1 MGNFMNDI
9 SITPLILRAFEL
21 LKSNKGF
28 RSERAMC
35 RYLNIPVTTF
45 GNWKHKRALT
55 INGDIAEEILPTLKP
70 YIEQAE
76 SEQLKEGFERP
87 FEYKVIMGVTD
98 PNIKIKLNKLYSEF
112 TKGVSDLITEAQT
125 IRELTQEHQPI
136 INFPYLSQEVSA
148 GNGLIPSEEKFGERP
163 DMDILTVSGESMQ
176 PAFNNGDKVIVHTF
190 QERVK
195 FGEDHLPL
203 DIVKSLIPEDTVIIY
218 NRNDTGLAMKRVKY
232 QEKKSAW
239 YFKLTADNTEWAKE
253 TGFNSIIKKSDD
265 FEIFGKVIGKV
276 Q

>member
-1 MGNFMNDI
+1 MA
-9 SITPLILRAFEL
+9 L
-21 LKSNKGF
+21 
-28 RSERAMC
+28 
-35 RYLNIPVTTF
+35 YLQRKN
-45 GNWKHKRALT
+45 L
-55 INGDIAEEILPTLKP
+55 E
-70 YIEQAE
+70 
-76 SEQLKEGFERP
+76 
-87 FEYKVIMGVTD
+87 
-98 PNIKIKLNKLYSEF
+98 
-112 TKGVSDLITEAQT
+112 
-125 IRELTQEHQPI
+125 
-136 INFPYLSQEVSA
+136 
-148 GNGLIPSEEKFGERP
+148 
-163 DMDILTVSGESMQ
+163 
-176 PAFNNGDKVIVHTF
+176 NGDKVIVHTF